1 MNIHN
6 TLTIAPIQKARIT
19 ADIAENIP
27 SIHPI
32 PNTSLASPSPIQL
45 PFENNHNRKNGKA
58 MIGPAN
64 IDERD
69 GRIKVNSGEMNN
81 FTNAIAEKEYDN
93 VSGMTLCL
101 ISYTVM
107 TMSID
112 VMNR

>member
-1 MNIHN
+1 
-6 TLTIAPIQKARIT
+6 
-19 ADIAENIP
+19 
-27 SIHPI
+27 
-32 PNTSLASPSPIQL
+32 
-45 PFENNHNRKNGKA
+45 